1 MVKLVNEIDVVKEV
15 TLDFDEKTS
24 KWLIDNGFERDLD
37 RYTSPK
43 FYTYRHTKLPI
54 TIKPKQSS
62 ACFYGDFEITFI
74 ETIYANVN
82 GNAQIKPIARGYAED
97 TNIVLLNTYNSFV
110 EAFELAKKFVSRIKK
125 GDYI

>member
-24 KWLIDNGFERDLD
+24 KWLIDNGFERNLD
-37 RYTSPK
+37 RFASPK
-43 FYTYRHTKLPI
+43 FYTYRHTKLPL
-54 TIKPKQSS
+54 TIKPKTSTIH
-62 ACFYGDFEITFI
+62 YGNFEITFI
-74 ETIYANVN
+74 ETIYASVN
-82 GNAQIKPIARGYAED
+82 GNAQINPIARGYAED
-97 TNIVLLNTYNSFV
+97 TNIVMLNTYNSFV